1 MEVSILDEAC
11 RSLVLDFTV
20 KVRKRVQRLMNIGQG
35 RSGISKCDVLAKGK
49 ACGKMEVG

>member
-1 MEVSILDEAC
+1 MSIRDEAC

-20 KVRKRVQRLMNIGQG
+20 KVRKRVQRLMNTGQG